1 MESSGGR
8 HSSIVFCTNGVLLR
22 ILVNTSKLNKKAL
35 QGEKDDVSE
44 ITHIIVVFSIS
55 SLFDLFCNPT
65 ISCLIV
71 LVLQLAYM
79 KLQSCYL
86 YSHCTF
92 E

>member
-22 ILVNTSKLNKKAL
+22 VLVTNSKLNKQAL
-35 QGEKDDVSE
+35 QREKDDMSD

-55 SLFDLFCNPT
+55 SLFDLL
-65 ISCLIV
+65 SCLIV

-86 YSHCTF
+86 YTHYTF